1 MTKKLCE
8 KNCDSFTSNV
18 NITSNQNA
26 NFNNSKILFLF
37 TIITCCFPKAGI
49 ATFSLPITAAMI
61 LFLLLIIVN
70 IRNFINKSVELSYM
84 CIYIHIIINSII
96 TILLN
101 KNNVSAMNIA
111 YIMVLLSSP
120 LTYIF
125 GGAFELNTSKKILSI
140 SLIIVGGF
148 SLLQFIFGV
157 NETAIPGLTIA
168 IGEDYT
174 KKQIFRSGI
183 GISKIPSTYQNGTLL
198 APFLIISIA
207 FLLQGKDKTKLT
219 YIALFFGLVSLLLSG
234 SRSSLFSVI
243 MILPILIF
251 NILKNVYGQK
261 IKKILIIIFLSP
273 IIIIILF
280 FTLKIIFPD
289 FASQIYNS
297 YVGFTLNDS
306 TLSGRTTQWSDFL
319 LIIKDLNIK
328 ELIRFLLF
336 GLSWDNGKH
345 IEGLLLFMKLYG
357 VTSFFAYLCF
367 LISFFIRFRK
377 LSYISY
383 SLIVLMIIFMIDG
396 SVFYPPTLMNVFL
409 ILGMS
414 ICYLKQGESSI

>member
-1 MTKKLCE
+1 
-8 KNCDSFTSNV
+8 
-18 NITSNQNA
+18 
-26 NFNNSKILFLF
+26 
-37 TIITCCFPKAGI
+37 
-49 ATFSLPITAAMI
+49 
-61 LFLLLIIVN
+61 
-70 IRNFINKSVELSYM
+70 
-84 CIYIHIIINSII
+84 
-96 TILLN
+96 
-101 KNNVSAMNIA
+101 
-111 YIMVLLSSP
+111 
-120 LTYIF
+120 
-125 GGAFELNTSKKILSI
+125 
-140 SLIIVGGF
+140 
-148 SLLQFIFGV
+148 
-157 NETAIPGLTIA
+157 
-168 IGEDYT
+168 
-174 KKQIFRSGI
+174 
-183 GISKIPSTYQNGTLL
+183 
-198 APFLIISIA
+198 
-207 FLLQGKDKTKLT
+207 
-219 YIALFFGLVSLLLSG
+219 
-234 SRSSLFSVI
+234 

-251 NILKNVYGQK
+251 NILKNVYGQQ

-280 FTLKIIFPD
+280 FTLKNIFPD

-345 IEGLLLFMKLYG
+345 IEGLFLFMKLYG
-357 VTSFFAYLCF
+357 VSSFFAYLCF